1 MNPTN
6 RLVRHATLVVG
17 LSLTCLAA
25 SAQQAPTRGGSPAWL
40 QAAPAGTFV
49 DPNVATS
56 TFTGTFVLNFTVT
69 IKSIVP
75 GAFPIHCTATMTA
88 IDASSLVYSETKI
101 VAATR
106 TSNTATCSIS
116 VPYSW
121 ILASTGT
128 AMVQTNY
135 QVGTEGTGSSL
146 VYRMATGTLPSVV
159 LPANTTT
166 LTRSVA
172 VTI

>member
-1 MNPTN
+1 MHCI
-6 RLVRHATLVVG
+6 VRHATVVAG
-17 LSLTCLAA
+17 LSLACIAA
-25 SAQQAPTRGGSPAWL
+25 SAQQAPARAGLPTWMST
-40 QAAPAGTFV
+40 APAGTFV

-75 GAFPIHCTATMTA
+75 GAFPIHCTATILP
-88 IDASSLVYSETKI
+88 IDASGLSYTEIKS
-101 VAATR
+101 VAGTR
-106 TSNTATCSIS
+106 SSNTATCSIS
-116 VPYSW
+116 IPYSW

-128 AMVQTNY
+128 AMVQTQY
-135 QVGTEGTGSSL
+135 MVGTQGTGSSL
-146 VYRMATGTLPSVV
+146 VLREATGSLPGVT